1 MIKKFQ
7 FCHNKE
13 EVLKSIRQSNYVPE
27 AMLVYIMRNGCSG
40 FRCGKCPLGLVCDRY
55 PSHSRDYA
63 FSVLTEARKRL
74 SESIKPTS

>member
-1 MIKKFQ
+1 MMGF
-7 FCHNKE
+7 NKE
-13 EVLKSIRQSNYVPE
+13 EVLGSIRQSNNVPE

-40 FRCGKCPLGLVCDRY
+40 FRCGKCPLGLVCDHY

-74 SESIKPTS
+74 SEDMKATS